1 MKHFLFLLLITV
13 GLSGAEYYA
22 KAEPVERYTIQSTV
36 SGRVLFVDKAIEGKV
51 ATKDEIIMIDDE
63 LDVKE
68 FNTIT
73 KKTAITKKMIALN
86 EATAKNLKISAQK
99 KDANYRKILNLK
111 TKSLL
116 DKDREFYDLSA
127 TQNAYYQSLQS
138 IETLKAQLED
148 LKLRRSTLEK
158 SIREKRISYPEYAV
172 YKLLV
177 KEGQSVVYGTPLLEI
192 ADIKHAKLTL
202 FLQKEEIEQA
212 LKKVIY
218 LDGIKSDYRIDKSY
232 FIADAKRIS
241 SYRTEIIID
250 APKVFSNL
258 VKVEFRDN

>member
-1 MKHFLFLLLITV
+1 MKHFLFLLLISV
-13 GLSGAEYYA
+13 GLNATEYYA

-36 SGRVLFVDKAIEGKV
+36 SGSVVFVDRAIEGKI
-51 ATKDEIIMIDDE
+51 AKTDEIIRIDDE

-68 FNTIT
+68 FNAVT
-73 KKTAITKKMIALN
+73 KKIKIVKKMISLN

-127 TQNAYYQSLQS
+127 TQNSYYQSLQS
-138 IETLKAQLED
+138 IETLKSQLED

-158 SIREKRISYPEYAV
+158 SIREKRIAYPEYAV

-202 FLQKEEIEQA
+202 FLQKEEADEA
-212 LKKVIY
+212 SKKVIY
-218 LDGIKSDYRIDKSY
+218 LDGKKSDYHVDKIF
-232 FIADAKRIS
+232 FIADEQRIS

-258 VKVEFRDN
+258 IKVEFKDQ